1 MARDDR
7 RAAAERTAGERAG
20 GERAGAAGGGRGA
33 RRARPKKGWGARDAA
48 LAPRA
53 SFEELEIHTS
63 DGASLRALVD
73 DPPDGVPLRGTLVLA
88 HAMFARKSSFGRR
101 DRPGLSSA
109 LAARGF
115 RTVAFDFRGH
125 GDSAPPRSGGAP
137 GYDDFVRHDLPAVVE
152 YARARG
158 EGLPVLA
165 VGHSLGGHVALA
177 AQGTG
182 RIAVDAVVAVAANL
196 WLPELE
202 RSRLRWGVK
211 LALARAASVV
221 SARAG
226 GIPARRLRI
235 GSDDAADRWFRAL
248 LGVATR
254 GAWKS
259 ADARDDYF
267 AALGEVRVPVAAV
280 LGDRD
285 RINCHPAAGEAFARR
300 CSGPVEVFR
309 APVGHMGL
317 VTSARGHGAVLAAVA
332 WAIDQARP

>member
-1 MARDDR
+1 MGRDDR
-7 RAAAERTAGERAG
+7 RAARDGRAAEGAR
-20 GERAGAAGGGRGA
+20 AAGGGRAA
-33 RRARPKKGWGARDAA
+33 RRARPKKSWAVRETVA
-48 LAPRA
+48 APRA

-73 DPPDGVPLRGTLVLA
+73 DPPAGVALRGTLVLA

-109 LAARGF
+109 LGARGF

-125 GDSAPPRSGGAP
+125 GDSAPPPCAAAP
-137 GYDDFVRHDLPAVVE
+137 SYDDFVRHDLPAVVE

-158 EGLPVLA
+158 DGLPVVA

-182 RIAVDAVVAVAANL
+182 RVAVDAVVAVAANV

-202 RSRLRWGVK
+202 RSRVRWGVK
-211 LALARAASVV
+211 LAIARAAAAV

-226 GIPARRLRI
+226 GIPARRLGL
-235 GSDDAADRWFRAL
+235 GSDDAADRWLSQL
-248 LGVATR
+248 LRVATR
-254 GAWKS
+254 GSWES
-259 ADARDDYF
+259 ADAIDDYL

-280 LGDRD
+280 LGERD

-300 CSGPVEVFR
+300 CAGPVGIFR

-317 VTSARGHGAVLAAVA
+317 VTSPRGHGGVLDAVE
-332 WAIDQARP
+332 WAMAQARP